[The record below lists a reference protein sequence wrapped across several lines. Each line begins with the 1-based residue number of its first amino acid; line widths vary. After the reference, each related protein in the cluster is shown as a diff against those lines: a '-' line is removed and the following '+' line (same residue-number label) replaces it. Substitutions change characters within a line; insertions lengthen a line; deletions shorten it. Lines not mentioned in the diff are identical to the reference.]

1 MEGKSSTFLQCVYR
15 GTNREEAGGLVVAPF
30 EVAVAYCF
38 VRKVEFSNRLLFGAV
53 GVVQHEYAALKL
65 LFVLLSLSL
74 DFGSH

>member
-1 MEGKSSTFLQCVYR
+1 MITLYKRNEWQ
-15 GTNREEAGGLVVAPF
+15 EELWWSWWPPF

-65 LFVLLSLSL
+65 LFVLS
-74 DFGSH
+74 FTFT